1 MSYTKLT
8 PGSTVSFNTHSN
20 VIRSIFDG
28 VKVHG
33 IVSADIASLAEDIQA
48 KHLQVKPNVPNLPN
62 SHLDYSY
69 VIVESNGQREA
80 IGLPWIV
87 ENSIQIS
94 AKSKYQIVI
103 DNVEVNDVA
112 GIQRALQA
120 RGVTVVSF
128 EKL

>member
-1 MSYTKLT
+1 MSYALLT
-8 PGSTVSFNTHSN
+8 PGSKVKFNTHAN
-20 VIRSIFDG
+20 TIRSIFDG

-33 IVSADIASLAEDIQA
+33 IVSAEIAALSEDIQA
-48 KHLQVKPNVPNLPN
+48 KHLAVKPNVPNLPN

-69 VIVESNGQREA
+69 VIIESNGQREA

-87 ENSIQIS
+87 EASIQVS
-94 AKSKYQIVI
+94 SKAKYQIVI

-120 RGVTVVSF
+120 RGVTVESF
-128 EKL
+128 EKI

>member
-1 MSYTKLT
+1 MFQT
-8 PGSTVSFNTHSN
+8 
-20 VIRSIFDG
+20 
-28 VKVHG
+28 
-33 IVSADIASLAEDIQA
+33 A
-48 KHLQVKPNVPNLPN
+48 N

-69 VIVESNGQREA
+69 VIIESNGQREA